1 MEKNAPLSVGNGVFC
16 FTADYTGLQTLYDE
30 YAAGDDAF
38 PLCTMAEWGW
48 HSYSGSPRDDSSL
61 RLTPFDTFGRQVFY
75 AVDDAGQEELFTALR
90 QNAHKFH
97 LGRIGF
103 ELDGGALSS
112 DVCKPVKQTLNLW
125 EGVLSSEF
133 TIKCECDKEKIKGGP
148 GGPRPPGGGVAG
160 VEPPLRGVPEARRA
174 VGRGETSP
182 LLSSRQ
188 THIINTETF
197 VHPFEDTLYLRFTSP
212 LAAQGRLGVTLT
224 FPYGSHRKS
233 GADFTVPRL
242 HRTVITA
249 KTAGSICLERVMDST
264 RCRVTISGAFHTEAS
279 GEHSLRFGAEGEHA
293 SLELAFHFEPRS
305 VQAAGIDRDVRETA
319 RSPSFAEAREAC
331 TGFWQEYWTSGGA
344 IDFSGSSDVRAK
356 ELERRILLSR
366 YLTAIQSRGSLPPA
380 ETGLTCNSWYG
391 KFHLEMHYWHSA
403 HFALWGQ
410 AGELK
415 KHLAWYKKALPSARR
430 IASGQGCRGAR
441 WPKMCDPTG
450 YNTPS
455 SIAVL
460 LIWQQPHPI
469 MLAELCY
476 RAAPD
481 ADFLREYRSVVV
493 ETAEFMESFVQWEE
507 SGDGAGRYVLGPP
520 YIPAQERH
528 DPRMVLNAP
537 YELEYFRWGFRQAD
551 LWLERLGE
559 APRFGGIAEKL
570 ADPPQKDGVYLAHE
584 NCPETFTKLPFYTD
598 HPSMLAMY
606 GVLNSEKVDSAVM
619 SATLDRVLAEW
630 DMRTFYGW
638 DFSMMAMT
646 ACRLGRLDDAVDI
659 LLMDSPKNAWL
670 PNGHNRQT
678 GDNALP
684 LYLPGN
690 GGLLIASAMMAG
702 DKTGP
707 SFPEG
712 FTVQAEGLHAYI

>member
-1 MEKNAPLSVGNGVFC
+1 MIDRYDLVTRHNPVYTRMEKNAPLSVGNGRFC
-16 FTADYTGLQTLYDE
+16 FTADYTGVQTFYDE
-30 YAAGDDAF
+30 YAAADDSF

-48 HSYSGSPRDDSSL
+48 HSYAGSPRDDSSL
-61 RLTPFDTFGRQVFY
+61 RLTPLDTFGRQVFY
-75 AVDDAGQEELFTALR
+75 ALDDTGQEELFKALR

-103 ELDGGALSS
+103 EYDGAALAP
-112 DVCKPVKQTLNLW
+112 DTCKPVKQTLNLW

-133 TIKCECDKEKIKGGP
+133 TIND
-148 GGPRPPGGGVAG
+148 
-160 VEPPLRGVPEARRA
+160 EPVL
-174 VGRGETSP
+174 
-182 LLSSRQ
+182 
-188 THIINTETF
+188 TETF
-197 VHPFEDTLYLRFTSP
+197 VHPFEDTLYLAFRSP
-212 LAAQGRLGVTLT
+212 LAAEGRAQGRLGVTLA

-233 GADFTVPRL
+233 GADFTAPHL
-242 HRTVITA
+242 HKTTLAAETART
-249 KTAGSICLERVMDST
+249 ICLERVMDSV
-264 RCRVTISGAFHTEAS
+264 RYRVMITGKAAFHAEVL
-279 GEHSLRFGAEGEHA
+279 GEHTLRFSADAGEM
-293 SLELAFHFEPRS
+293 ELAFRFEPLK
-305 VQAAGIDRDVRETA
+305 VPAAGIDQDNRETA
-319 RSPSFAEAREAC
+319 HPPSFAEARGVC
-331 TGFWQEYWTSGGA
+331 SRFWNDYWTSGGA
-344 IDFSGSSDVRAK
+344 IDFSGSSDIRAK
-356 ELERRILLSR
+356 ELERRIVLSR

-403 HFALWGQ
+403 HFALWGKTE
-410 AGELK
+410 ELRK
-415 KHLAWYKKALPSARR
+415 NLSWYKKILPAARHL
-430 IASGQGCRGAR
+430 AAGQGYRGAR

-460 LIWQQPHPI
+460 LVWQQPHPV

-476 RAAPD
+476 QAAPD
-481 ADFLREYRSVVV
+481 ADFLREYRSIVV
-493 ETAEFMESFVQWEE
+493 ETAEFMESFVHWEE
-507 SGDGAGRYVLGPP
+507 PEDGTGRYVLGPP

-528 DPRMVLNAP
+528 DPRVVLNAP

-570 ADPPQKDGVYLAHE
+570 ALPPMQDGVYLAHE
-584 NCPETFTKLPFYTD
+584 NCPETFTKLPFFTD

-606 GVLNSEKVDSAVM
+606 GILNSDKVDPAVM

-646 ACRLGRLDDAVDI
+646 ACRLGRFDDAIDI
-659 LLMDSPKNAWL
+659 LLMDSPKNTWL

-678 GDNALP
+678 GDAALP

-690 GGLLIASAMMAG
+690 GGLLTASAMMAAG
-702 DKTGP
+702 KGCP

-712 FTVQAEGLHAYI
+712 FTVKTEGLYAYI